1 MHRAGLVWHDMN
13 TRLPLM
19 KYSLLTLATLLL
31 ALPDSSS
38 AESPQTAVAT
48 SQLKVPAYLMT
59 L

>member
-1 MHRAGLVWHDMN
+1 MN

-31 ALPDSSS
+31 ALPDSSF

-48 SQLKVPAYLMT
+48 SQLKVSAYLMT